1 MSANNRAKQELQK
14 IKLIDTQIDSMLAEV
29 SQIRSMAMKV
39 TASIGG
45 EGGSGSYGGDK
56 LGDAVARIVDLEEEI
71 DRKIEELLD
80 RKKKWLELIYDIGDP
95 SYIKV
100 LHRRYFLYETFER
113 IATETDYSYRNVCY
127 IHGKALQALNEMIDK
142 ED

>member
-71 DRKIEELLD
+71 DRKIDELLD

-127 IHGKALQALNEMIDK
+127 IHGKALQKLNEMIDK
-142 ED
+142 EG

>member
-1 MSANNRAKQELQK
+1 MCKNNRAKQELQK

-29 SQIRSMAMKV
+29 SQIRSMATKV

-45 EGGSGSYGGDK
+45 EGGGGSYGGDK
-56 LGDAVARIVDLEEEI
+56 LGDAIARIIDLEQEI
-71 DRKIEELLD
+71 DRKIDDLLD

-113 IATETDYSYRNVCY
+113 IATEIDYSYRNVCY